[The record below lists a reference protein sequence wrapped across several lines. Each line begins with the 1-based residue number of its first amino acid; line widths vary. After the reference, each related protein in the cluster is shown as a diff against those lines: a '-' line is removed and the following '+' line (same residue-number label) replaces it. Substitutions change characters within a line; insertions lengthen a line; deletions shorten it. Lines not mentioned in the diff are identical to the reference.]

1 MARNLDTAALRSFV
15 AIADTNG
22 VTSAAAQVNLTQS
35 AVSMQ
40 IKRLEDTFG
49 AKLLLRQGRG
59 VAMTPLGEQLLTYAR
74 RIISLNDETWMR
86 LTNDD
91 YEGDVSIGVPADI
104 IYPHIP
110 QILKRS
116 TELYPRVRIRLIS
129 SLTKSLKQRFKSG
142 ELDLILTTEKRA
154 YKGSET
160 LQIAENIWYGARQ
173 GKAHL
178 QDPLPLSIC
187 NNCAQKSDIIRS
199 LDQAGRNWTMVS
211 ESDTDD
217 TQMAIVSADLAVAPR
232 IRPEANLVAL
242 PPGTLPELGDVWV
255 NMYQSAYRDT
265 RLIEKVADVV
275 RDVFRTTATSRP
287 ILNAVG

>member
-15 AIADTNG
+15 AIADTKG

-40 IKRLEDTFG
+40 IKRLEETFG
-49 AKLLLRQGRG
+49 AKLLLREGRG
-59 VAMTPLGEQLLTYAR
+59 VVMTPLGEQLLTYAR

-91 YEGDVSIGVPADI
+91 FEGDVSIGVPADI

-116 TELYPRVRIRLIS
+116 TELYPRVRIHLIS
-129 SLTKSLKQRFKSG
+129 SLTKLLKQRFKSG

-160 LQIAENIWYGARQ
+160 LQVAENIWYGAPQ
-173 GKAHL
+173 GKAYL
-178 QDPLPLSIC
+178 RDPLPLSIC

-199 LDQAGRNWTMVS
+199 LDQAGQNWTMVS

-232 IRPEANLVAL
+232 IRPETNLVPL

-255 NMYQSAYRDT
+255 NMYTSAYKDT

-275 RDVFRTTATSRP
+275 RDVFLATASSRP
-287 ILNAVG
+287 KLNALG